1 MGKVAHSHP
10 APNPI
15 PKKRVEQIKRPNI
28 EVVQLYRERLPILL
42 VKSSCLSSSRGTAV
56 YSRSLISLR
65 FQTRQDET
73 QHFRM
78 IENPY
83 VFIFDAMR
91 CFIIQKVRCYSHLSG
106 RLKVRFTL
114 KAARDKH

>member
-42 VKSSCLSSSRGTAV
+42 VKSSCLSSSSRGTGCIRV
-56 YSRSLISLR
+56 HSYRYDFKQDGTKHSIS
-65 FQTRQDET
+65 
-73 QHFRM
+73 
-78 IENPY
+78 
-83 VFIFDAMR
+83 
-91 CFIIQKVRCYSHLSG
+91 
-106 RLKVRFTL
+106 
-114 KAARDKH
+114 